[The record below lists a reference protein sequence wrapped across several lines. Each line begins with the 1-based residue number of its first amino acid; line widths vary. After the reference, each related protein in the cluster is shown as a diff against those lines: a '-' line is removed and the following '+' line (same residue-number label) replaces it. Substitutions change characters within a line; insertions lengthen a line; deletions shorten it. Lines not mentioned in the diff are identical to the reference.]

1 MPFGRIYRNVFLL
14 GKIETTSGTDSAP
27 TGGANAILPAGGD
40 VKITAIEA
48 SQVPRNVVRGY
59 WGSSGS
65 LVGSTWMKAE
75 FAVEKQGSGAAGTAP
90 AWGVFLRAAAFAE
103 TVTAATRVDY
113 TPISAAVETMTLYAY
128 TDGLQFKFIGG
139 VVDFGG
145 STLVNNVPSYKI
157 TVYAPFLAP
166 TAVSNPTPTLTAW
179 KDPSLV
185 NDANTS
191 DLVLGGTYAAGAIS
205 GGTTYVSGGI
215 EFSMGNKVAKTEMVG
230 AKRVVLTDRSIS
242 GMIKTLD
249 LTAAQEIALLALI
262 PAYTATSIG
271 ILHGTVAG
279 YKVMEFFPQARLLS
293 HSYQNVDGIVMSD
306 FSFEAPPS
314 AGNDDMRIVV
324 L

>member
-14 GKIETTSGTDSAP
+14 GKIETTSGTDSVP

-48 SQVPRNVVRGY
+48 SQVPRNVVRGFF
-59 WGSSGS
+59 GSSGS
-65 LVGSTWMKAE
+65 FVGSTWMKAE
-75 FAVEKQGSGAAGTAP
+75 FSVEKQGSGAAGTAP
-90 AWGVFLRAAAFAE
+90 PWGVFLRAAGFAE

-113 TPISAAVETMTLYAY
+113 TPVSSSIETMSLYAY

-145 STLVNNVPSYKI
+145 STMVNNVPAYKI
-157 TVYAPFLAP
+157 TVHAPYLAP

-179 KDPSLV
+179 KEPLLV

-191 DLVLGGTYAAGAIS
+191 DLVLGGSYSAGAIS

-215 EFSMGNKVAKTEMVG
+215 EFSMGNQVTRTEMIG
-230 AKRVVLTDRSIS
+230 AKRVVLTDRKVAGTLKS
-242 GMIKTLD
+242 LD
-249 LTAAQEIALLALI
+249 LTASQEISLLAMI
-262 PAYTATSIG
+262 PASTATSIG
-271 ILHGTVAG
+271 LLHGTAAG
-279 YKVMEFFPQARLLS
+279 YKVLEFFAQAKLLS
-293 HSYQNVDGIVMSD
+293 HSYVNVDGIVMSD

>member
-14 GKIETTSGTDSAP
+14 GKIETTSGTDSVP

-40 VKITAIEA
+40 VKITPIEA

-59 WGSSGS
+59 FGSSGS
-65 LVGSTWMKAE
+65 FVGSTWMKAE
-75 FAVEKQGSGAAGTAP
+75 FSVEKQGSGAAGTAP
-90 AWGVFLRAAAFAE
+90 PWGVFLRAAGFAE

-113 TPISAAVETMTLYAY
+113 TPVSSSIETMSLYAY

-179 KDPSLV
+179 KDPALV

-205 GGTTYVSGGI
+205 G
-215 EFSMGNKVAKTEMVG
+215 E
-230 AKRVVLTDRSIS
+230 
-242 GMIKTLD
+242 
-249 LTAAQEIALLALI
+249 
-262 PAYTATSIG
+262 
-271 ILHGTVAG
+271 
-279 YKVMEFFPQARLLS
+279 PQAVLAELKDRLLYRQAIETARCMAEGVLS
-293 HSYQNVDGIVMSD
+293 STHDANIGSIFAIGFPAWTGGAMQFIYSEGVERFTQRSAELAARYGAGFALSD
-306 FSFEAPPS
+306 TVKAVIDKHRP
-314 AGNDDMRIVV
+314 
-324 L
+324 